1 MKTPKNLTKD
11 IRYLA
16 YLMSKAEKKYRTAC
30 SLTVSNKKLLKEY
43 CDEQANKRQKFY
55 NELSFFLDEK
65 PSGNGYW
72 DKIITTPAHKFIM
85 WLRSLLLNFDP
96 DYLLESCLRA
106 DEKCYLE
113 YERVLATKKIP
124 ANLKQLL
131 YYQMDEVKNTVSWVI
146 QLKRAL

>member
-1 MKTPKNLTKD
+1 
-11 IRYLA
+11 
-16 YLMSKAEKKYRTAC
+16 
-30 SLTVSNKKLLKEY
+30 
-43 CDEQANKRQKFY
+43 
-55 NELSFFLDEK
+55 
-65 PSGNGYW
+65 NGYW